1 MKKIYAFVTIVVTLI
16 ALILSSCSS
25 GYTFTENEDK
35 TLTRSDGKVYY
46 PLENSHRY
54 SHLGKTAK
62 SGDVVLLEN
71 DSIVLMGETYYV
83 TEEYKSLDVLFEECT
98 EYFFVPLKE
107 LDDGRVTENAINKAD
122 KLKGTDAEDFSFYV
136 FYGREPK
143 ELGYEKGVH
152 QGEICA
158 LFETDLP
165 LVSSYPV
172 YKWSESV
179 YSVEIDGVQY
189 TLEDKW
195 AKKIGIID

>member
-1 MKKIYAFVTIVVTLI
+1 MKRIFVFLVCVLI
-16 ALILSSCSS
+16 FVSCSS
-25 GYTFTENEDK
+25 GFSFTENEDN
-35 TLTRSDGKVYY
+35 TVTRSDGKVFY

-54 SHLGKTAK
+54 SYLGKTAK
-62 SGDVVLLEN
+62 SGDVLLLEN
-71 DSIVLMGETYYV
+71 DSIIAVGEKYYV

-98 EYFFVPLKE
+98 EYFFVERKE
-107 LDDGRVTENAINKAD
+107 LKDGRITESLIKKSD
-122 KLKGTDAEDFSFYV
+122 KLTGKDAEDFSFYV

-143 ELGYEKGVH
+143 ELGFERGVH
-152 QGEICA
+152 HGEICG

-165 LVSSYPV
+165 LVSSYSV

-189 TLEDKW
+189 TLEEKW